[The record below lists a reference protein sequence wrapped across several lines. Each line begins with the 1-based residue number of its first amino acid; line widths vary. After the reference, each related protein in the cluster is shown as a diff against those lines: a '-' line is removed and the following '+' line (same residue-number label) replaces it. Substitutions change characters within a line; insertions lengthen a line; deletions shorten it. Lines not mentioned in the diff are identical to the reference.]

1 MAENSLAQQ
10 PKTGLQKFNG
20 FMENPRTQE
29 YLQSVLNERK
39 GMFVTNMVSLVAN
52 NSLLQE
58 CQPSTIMYAGIKAV
72 GLNLALD
79 SNLGYCYVLPYKDNK
94 KKTTVATFQLGYKG
108 YVQLAMRSGQFKC
121 LNVGDVR
128 EGEIIDEDYLS
139 GEIKFKKLA
148 KGREKAKVIG
158 YFAYMKLLNGFEK
171 TLYMTVEELKE
182 HGLKYSQTF
191 KRGFGLWSDAFPSMC
206 QKTVVKFLLNRY
218 APLSIEMETAMKADQ
233 AVITENGEQ
242 YIDNDKNGEPTPS
255 EEYTNFEEVQEN
267 VDTDTG
273 EIKEEV
279 QEQPK
284 DEEF

>member
-1 MAENSLAQQ
+1 MAENNLAQQ

-39 GMFVTNMVSLVAN
+39 GLFVTNMVSLVAN
-52 NSLLQE
+52 NKTLQE
-58 CQPSTIMYAGIKAV
+58 CQPATIMYAGIKAV
-72 GLNLALD
+72 GLNLTLD
-79 SNLGYCYVLPYKDNK
+79 SNLGYCYVIPFKDNK
-94 KKTTVATFQLGYKG
+94 TNTTVATFQVGVKG
-108 YVQLAMRSGQFKC
+108 LVQLAMRSGQFKS

-128 EGEIIDEDYLS
+128 EGEIIEEDFLS
-139 GEIKFKKLA
+139 GEFKFKKLSVN
-148 KGREKAKVIG
+148 RSKAKLVG
-158 YFAYMKLLNGFEK
+158 FFAYMKLINGFEK
-171 TLYMTVEELKE
+171 TLYMTIDELKA
-182 HGLKYSQTF
+182 HGLRYSQTY
-191 KRGFGLWSDAFPSMC
+191 KRGFGLWRDDFEKMC
-206 QKTVVKFLLNRY
+206 EKTVLKQLLNRY

-255 EEYTNFEEVQEN
+255 EEYTNFEEVQET

-273 EIKEEV
+273 EIKEDV